1 MSSSRSRSRF
11 ILMGALAWALQPVAV
26 HAQSS
31 GRAEGHYAI
40 ENARIVTVSGETIE
54 EGTVVVREGVIQA
67 VGADVAVPAGAWVID
82 GSGLTVYPGL
92 INALSTVA
100 MSEEDAPPAST
111 GRGGRGGP
119 GGRGGG
125 QNQEPPSRGP
135 EDRPATFTWISAAD
149 RLEPVDGELEQWRA
163 AGFTTVVTGPSR
175 GFFAGD
181 VAVIDLA
188 GDRPRQ
194 MVIRPSVA
202 HRVNLTG
209 GPGHRG
215 YPSSEAGSFAY
226 LKQFMIDANHFA
238 QVSAMYEED
247 PSGHERPEYDLT
259 LAAAEGIRTGRT
271 PVLFP
276 GSGAT
281 SLRRAIRTTT
291 DMGVTPIFYGAQS
304 GYQMARELAASGA
317 PILVDVDWPT
327 AGRDPDPEADDAL
340 SVMRHRLM
348 APTTPASLQSAGVAF
363 AFYAGSG
370 PDLVD
375 GARKAVEAG
384 LSTTDALRALT
395 LSPAR
400 IFGLDDR
407 LGSVEE
413 GKIANLTVTEGGLL
427 DGGSVRMVFVDG
439 QMFETDGSDTMAGS
453 DAMAGRRGGRGARG
467 GDPRARGGSAGQGG
481 QSGDASDDES
491 PSDTEL
497 RGMIGPD
504 YRTWYRNDA
513 VTVIQ
518 NATIL
523 TVTNGTIEGGSILI
537 RDGVIAEIGT
547 DVDVPRG
554 AHVIDA
560 AGQYVM
566 PGIVDAHTHIAGGYN
581 EGSVN
586 VSAMTSVHDVIN
598 PDDIGI
604 YRALAGGVTS
614 VNVLHGSANPIGGQN
629 AVLKMRWGRDAEGL
643 LMEGARP
650 GIKFALGENPKGNQ
664 YPGTRMGVIDI
675 IRQAFIR
682 AEEYKADWDAWEA
695 NGSRGVAPR
704 VDLELEALKEILE
717 GERDVHAHSYR
728 ADEILQLLRLA
739 EEFGFRIK
747 TLQHV
752 LEGYKVAQEIAE
764 HGAGASTF
772 SDWWGYKME
781 AYDAIP
787 YNAAIMTQFGVN
799 VSINSDSN
807 EEMRHLNQEA
817 AKTIKWGGLTEE
829 QALAL
834 ITINPATQLGV
845 SDQTGSIEVGKDADL
860 VIFDRHPLDNFAV
873 PQKTFVDGIL
883 YFDIEGDAERQRA
896 IDAEKERLS
905 GTSRITTEQGEGGG
919 R

>member
-1 MSSSRSRSRF
+1 MSLLRNRSRF
-11 ILMGALAWALQPVAV
+11 VLMGALAWALLPGAV
-26 HAQSS
+26 RAQT
-31 GRAEGHYAI
+31 GGHYAI
-40 ENARIVTVSGETIE
+40 ENARIVTVSGQTIE
-54 EGTVVVREGVIQA
+54 QGTVVVRDGVIQA
-67 VGADVAVPAGAWVID
+67 VGSSVSAPAGAWVID

-100 MSEEDAPPAST
+100 MSDEDAPAAGG

-119 GGRGGG
+119 PGQGGG
-125 QNQEPPSRGP
+125 ANQDPPSRGP
-135 EDRPATFTWISAAD
+135 EDRPATFTWVSAAD
-149 RLEPVDGELEQWRA
+149 RLEPDDSELEQWRA

-181 VAVIDLA
+181 AAVINLA

-194 MVIRPSVA
+194 MVVRPSVA

-226 LKQFMIDANHFA
+226 VKQFMIDANHFA
-238 QVSAMYEED
+238 QTTAMYEDD
-247 PSGHERPEYDLT
+247 PSGRERPEYDLT

-281 SLRRAIRTTT
+281 SLRRAIQTTA
-291 DMGVTPIFYGAQS
+291 DMGVIPIFYGAQS
-304 GYQMARELAASGA
+304 GYQMAGELAASGA
-317 PILVDVDWPT
+317 PILIDVDWPD
-327 AGRDPDPEADDAL
+327 AGRDPDPEADPAL

-348 APTTPASLQSAGVAF
+348 APTTPASLQSAGVSF

-370 PDLVD
+370 SDLID
-375 GARKAVEAG
+375 GAKKAVEAG
-384 LSTTDALRALT
+384 LSTDDALRALT

-413 GKIANLTVTEGGLL
+413 GKIANLTVTEGDLL

-439 QMFETDGSDTMAGS
+439 QMFETDDSDTMAG
-453 DAMAGRRGGRGARG
+453 GRGGPGARG
-467 GDPRARGGSAGQGG
+467 GGPGAGAGG
-481 QSGDASDDES
+481 QRDDDSDDEG

-497 RGMIGPD
+497 RGMIGQD
-504 YRTWYRNDA
+504 HRTWYRNDA

-523 TVTNGTIEGGSILI
+523 TVTNGTIENGSILI

-547 DVDVPRG
+547 DIDVPNG

-566 PGIVDAHTHIAGGYN
+566 PGIIDAHTHIAGGYN

-586 VSAMTSVHDVIN
+586 VSAMTSVEDVIN
-598 PDDIGI
+598 PDDINI

-629 AVLKMRWGRDAEGL
+629 AVLKLRWGQDASGL
-643 LMEGARP
+643 LMDGARP

-682 AEEYKADWDAWEA
+682 AEEYKADWDAYEA
-695 NGSRGVAPR
+695 AGSRGIAPR
-704 VDLELEALKEILE
+704 IDLELEALKEILE

-728 ADEILQLLRLA
+728 GDEILQLLRLA
-739 EEFGFRIK
+739 EEFGFRIR

-752 LEGYKVAQEIAE
+752 LEGYKVAKEIAE
-764 HGAGASTF
+764 HGAAASTF

-787 YNAAIMTQFGVN
+787 YNAAIMVQFGVN

-829 QALAL
+829 QALSL
-834 ITINPATQLGV
+834 
-845 SDQTGSIEVGKDADL
+845 
-860 VIFDRHPLDNFAV
+860 LDNFAV
-873 PQKTFVDGIL
+873 PQQTFIDGIL

-896 IDAEKERLS
+896 IDAEKERLR
-905 GTSRITTEQGEGGG
+905 GTGRITTEQGEGGD